1 MGSLDEAGQDGRA
14 LRPSRRTRE
23 VEPPCEKNVRF
34 AGMAGPLLVEYD
46 KIKEPG
52 ESVGGMV
59 SETGLRT

>member
-1 MGSLDEAGQDGRA
+1 MDEAGQDGRA

-46 KIKEPG
+46 KIQEPG